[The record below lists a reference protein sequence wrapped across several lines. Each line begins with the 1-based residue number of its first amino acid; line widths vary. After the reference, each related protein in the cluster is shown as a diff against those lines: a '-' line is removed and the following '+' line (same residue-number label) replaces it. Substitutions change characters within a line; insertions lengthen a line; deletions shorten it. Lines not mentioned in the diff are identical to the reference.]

1 MAEEQII
8 VIDRVEDDEYDGK
21 AYKKVTDKAGK
32 KWNIKYGQGGK
43 LKEKWGLLVEGKAIK
58 LRMGEFNNK
67 PFVRDIESVEDVFVA
82 QAAETAQTQVKA
94 DRNDSIEA
102 QVAFKGM
109 VELMIAKMLGED
121 ETNATIRWAMERID
135 LPSVIVTQ
143 IEEAKGETNK
153 TGKSS
158 QETQTE
164 PVDRQDG
171 GEATDE
177 ERVNGF
183 LKYLENHGIKDAKVF
198 LSAEYGIDPAET
210 LTPKK
215 CEALYKT
222 IKKDKKW

>member
-1 MAEEQII
+1 MENDDII
-8 VIDRVEDDEYDGK
+8 VIDKVEDDSYDGK
-21 AYKKVTDKAGK
+21 EFKKVTDKAGNK
-32 KWNIKYGQGGK
+32 FNVKSGRGGA
-43 LKEKWGLLVEGKAIK
+43 LKEKWPLLQEGIAIK
-58 LRMGEFNNK
+58 LSVGEFNGK
-67 PFVRDIESVEDVFVA
+67 PFVKDFTVVKDEFVA
-82 QAAETAQTQVKA
+82 QATEVAQTQVKT

-109 VELMIAKMLGED
+109 VELFIAGALNKD

-143 IEEAKGETNK
+143 IEEVTIETNK
-153 TGKSS
+153 AGKSS

>member
-1 MAEEQII
+1 
-8 VIDRVEDDEYDGK
+8 
-21 AYKKVTDKAGK
+21 
-32 KWNIKYGQGGK
+32 
-43 LKEKWGLLVEGKAIK
+43 
-58 LRMGEFNNK
+58 
-67 PFVRDIESVEDVFVA
+67 
-82 QAAETAQTQVKA
+82 
-94 DRNDSIEA
+94 
-102 QVAFKGM
+102 
-109 VELMIAKMLGED
+109 MIAKMLGED

-143 IEEAKGETNK
+143 IEEATIETNK
-153 TGKSS
+153 AGKSS